1 MGIVWTL
8 IILGVMIFIH
18 ELGHFVSARIF
29 GVHVEEFAMGMGPAI
44 LKKQKGETL
53 YALRAFPLGGYCKM
67 EGEDGGCESAHA
79 FSNIA
84 PWKRLI
90 VLASGAMMNILL
102 ALILFIIVSFSQGDY
117 VYAPKI
123 GAIADGDAPAAV
135 FEVGDII
142 VKMDNTKINI
152 YADITLKMMENNGED
167 IKITVDRNGEKIT
180 KTVTPY
186 KTESGY
192 KIGFSPA
199 VIDNTPG
206 VALKNGVFE
215 TAFSVKTVFWSIKQM
230 ITGRIGLDGLSGP
243 VGFATVVGDAVTGAE
258 SVPDAAMRRLVLF
271 LNIAYIAALIGANLG
286 VMNLLPLPALDGGRI
301 LFTLVEMIIG
311 KKVPEKFE
319 AAVHAAGFVLL
330 MILAAVVTWSDIS
343 KLIK

>member
-117 VYAPKI
+117 WR
-123 GAIADGDAPAAV
+123 
-135 FEVGDII
+135 FQ
-142 VKMDNTKINI
+142 TK
-152 YADITLKMMENNGED
+152 
-167 IKITVDRNGEKIT
+167 R
-180 KTVTPY
+180 
-186 KTESGY
+186 
-192 KIGFSPA
+192 
-199 VIDNTPG
+199 
-206 VALKNGVFE
+206 
-215 TAFSVKTVFWSIKQM
+215 
-230 ITGRIGLDGLSGP
+230 
-243 VGFATVVGDAVTGAE
+243 
-258 SVPDAAMRRLVLF
+258 
-271 LNIAYIAALIGANLG
+271 
-286 VMNLLPLPALDGGRI
+286 
-301 LFTLVEMIIG
+301 
-311 KKVPEKFE
+311 
-319 AAVHAAGFVLL
+319 
-330 MILAAVVTWSDIS
+330 
-343 KLIK
+343 